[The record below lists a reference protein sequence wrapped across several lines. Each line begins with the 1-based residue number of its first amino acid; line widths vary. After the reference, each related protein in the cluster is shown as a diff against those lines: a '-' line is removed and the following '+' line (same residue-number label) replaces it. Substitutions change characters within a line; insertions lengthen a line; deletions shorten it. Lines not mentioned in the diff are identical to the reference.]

1 MTARLRGLYLIAA
14 SALTG
19 SLSSGQS
26 IAIGAIG
33 GVRATNDF
41 TGGGAAISVSG
52 RYAVGPELDIGL
64 PFHFGIEVD
73 ALYRR
78 QAYNTTFS
86 NNVYNGTSQE
96 RANSWEFPMLLK
108 YRLPFPLLKPFV
120 EAGYAPRVINGTIH
134 YFANGTTPSTDWPT
148 SQGVVIGGG
157 VQFGIGRLRLS
168 PAVRYTYWNNRAIT
182 VIFNDGPQSQS
193 SQNQADFLL
202 GITWKL
208 H

>member
-1 MTARLRGLYLIAA
+1 MSSRFRSLLLIVAGAA
-14 SALTG
+14 TCSV
-19 SLSSGQS
+19 SFGQS
-26 IAIGAIG
+26 IAIGVIG
-33 GVRATNDF
+33 GVRATNDL
-41 TGGGAAISVSG
+41 TGEAATSVSE
-52 RYAVGPELDIGL
+52 RYVLGPELDIGL

-78 QAYNTTFS
+78 QAYDTTFS

-108 YRLPFPLLKPFV
+108 YRIPFPLLKPFV

-134 YFANGTTPSTDWPT
+134 YVNNGTTPSTDWPT
-148 SQGVVIGGG
+148 SQGFVIGGG
-157 VQFGIGRLRLS
+157 VQFAIGRLRLS
-168 PAVRYTYWNNRAIT
+168 PAVRYTYWNNHAIT
-182 VIFNDGPQSQS
+182 VIFPDGPSSQS